1 MELSSFS
8 ENIITVPYSR
18 SGETVNLEINIDV
31 FTPEFFRRVSKRF
44 EERMRGYQAID
55 AQAAK
60 TKPGH
65 SKAKPKTSPIEQ
77 AKNFFEGEAREL
89 EIKREI
95 HAELLAGGVL
105 KGWDLVEN
113 GLPIHPSYEVL
124 IRLPPLLVEDIW
136 NHALKKAKTVKKRAE
151 EEDEET
157 SEITPSGSRAH
168 STLHAVGQST

>member
-8 ENIITVPYSR
+8 ENIIKVPYTR

-31 FTPEFFRRVSKRF
+31 FTPEFFRRVGKRF

-55 AQAAK
+55 AQ
-60 TKPGH
+60 T
-65 SKAKPKTSPIEQ
+65 KAKGKSKVKPKVDQ
-77 AKNFFEGEAREL
+77 FQGAKDFFENEARGL

-113 GLPIHPSYEVL
+113 GLPIHPTYDVL
-124 IRLPPLLVEDIW
+124 IKLPPLLVEDIW
-136 NHALKKAKTVKKRAE
+136 NLSLEKAKTVKKRVAE
-151 EEDEET
+151 ETEET
-157 SEITPSGSRAH
+157 LENSPSGTRA
-168 STLHAVGQST
+168 LHAVGQTG

>member
-8 ENIITVPYSR
+8 EYIVTVPYER

-55 AQAAK
+55 ARAK
-60 TKPGH
+60 PKGR
-65 SKAKPKTSPIEQ
+65 SKAKADPIEG
-77 AKNFFEGEAREL
+77 AKAFFENEAREL

-113 GLPIHPSYEVL
+113 GLPILPRYEVL

-136 NHALKKAKTVKKRAE
+136 NLALEKAKTVKKRVE
-151 EEDEET
+151 SETRET
-157 SEITPSGSRAH
+157 SETTHDGSQGLRV
-168 STLHAVGQST
+168 VGQTG

>member
-8 ENIITVPYSR
+8 ENIITVPYTR

-31 FTPEFFRRVSKRF
+31 FTPEFFRRVGKRF
-44 EERMRGYQAID
+44 EERMRCYQAID

-60 TKPGH
+60 SEKPKG
-65 SKAKPKTSPIEQ
+65 KAKPKANPIQ
-77 AKNFFEGEAREL
+77 GAKDFFENEAREL

-113 GLPIHPSYEVL
+113 GLPIQPTYEVL
-124 IRLPPLLVEDIW
+124 VRLPPLLVEDIW
-136 NHALKKAKTVKKRAE
+136 SLALEKAKTVKKRAE
-151 EEDEET
+151 SETKET
-157 SEITPSGSRAH
+157 SETTHDGSPGLRV
-168 STLHAVGQST
+168 VGQTG